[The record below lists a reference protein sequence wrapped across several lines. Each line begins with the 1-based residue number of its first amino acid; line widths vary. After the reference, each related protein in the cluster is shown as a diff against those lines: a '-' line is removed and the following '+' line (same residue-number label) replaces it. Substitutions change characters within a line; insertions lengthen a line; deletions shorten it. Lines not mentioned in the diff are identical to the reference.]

1 MKKSALE
8 KQFEADMTPEYY
20 EDENGNQVEQM
31 KTSWGYD
38 DFNIDIYAAKPEE
51 IEAVRQI
58 IASAERTAG
67 SVNEELVNIITEETA
82 PFFKGQKS
90 AKDTAEIIQNR
101 ISIYV
106 KENS

>member
-1 MKKSALE
+1 
-8 KQFEADMTPEYY
+8 
-20 EDENGNQVEQM
+20 M
-31 KTSWGYD
+31 KTCWGYV

-51 IEAVRQI
+51 VEAVRQI
-58 IASAERTAG
+58 IASAERTSG

-82 PFFKGQKS
+82 PFFKGQKT
-90 AKDTAEIIQNR
+90 AGETAEIIQNR